1 MRRSA
6 ERGQALPLLVVVL
19 VLAAAVAVVVADLGS
34 AAVQRARARTAA
46 DAAALAGAAEG
57 EAAARS
63 VAADNGAEVV
73 SFAVAGEIVE
83 VVVVLGDARAR
94 ATAEGRR
101 TTPGSAS
108 PALAAA
114 LARAGEVLGR
124 PVPVVAVVE
133 GGAAVEVDP
142 AVAAELLAIAV
153 DSGLCQRAATGRPVD
168 FGPCPPSSPG

>member
-19 VLAAAVAVVVADLGS
+19 VLAAAVAVVVADIGS

-57 EAAARS
+57 EAGARS
-63 VAADNGAEVV
+63 VAADNGAELV
-73 SFAVAGEIVE
+73 SFAVDGAVVE
-83 VVVVLGDARAR
+83 VVVTLGDARAR

-101 TTPGSAS
+101 SAPGAAS

-114 LARAGEVLGR
+114 LARAEQLLGR
-124 PVPVVAVVE
+124 PVPVVAVLE
-133 GGAAVEVDP
+133 GGAAVEVDAAAVAELD
-142 AVAAELLAIAV
+142 AVAA
-153 DSGLCQRAATGRPVD
+153 DSGLCRQSGTSRPVH